1 MSGEVLAR
9 GRGVQMC
16 VCVCAG
22 CVCPML
28 CQKLSAL
35 LKAKTDDGPVTGP
48 ARAHTQNPNQT
59 LIQIQ
64 VLWQV
69 PDQPHL
75 PVELSAIHMHSFSSA
90 IK

>member
-1 MSGEVLAR
+1 MSGEVLAH
-9 GRGVQMC
+9 GKGVQMC
-16 VCVCAG
+16 VRVRVCVS
-22 CVCPML
+22 PML

-48 ARAHTQNPNQT
+48 VRAHTRNPNQA

-75 PVELSAIHMHSFSSA
+75 PVELSAIHMHSFSST